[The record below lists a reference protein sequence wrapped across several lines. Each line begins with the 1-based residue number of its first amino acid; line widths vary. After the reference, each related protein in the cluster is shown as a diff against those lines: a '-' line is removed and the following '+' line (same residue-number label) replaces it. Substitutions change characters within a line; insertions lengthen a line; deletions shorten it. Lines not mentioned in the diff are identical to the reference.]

1 MSKGARDESR
11 AVADHSRTHWYGRNG
26 GYRGAERYEIYRM
39 SQMAKR
45 TDDLA

>member
-11 AVADHSRTHWYGRNG
+11 AVADHSRPHWYGRNG

-45 TDDLA
+45 ADNLA